1 VNGEVRAL
9 GVTLG
14 LVAFGWGLVYSAEQR
29 HPEPDTVTVTV
40 TVTEYVTVAP
50 APVET
55 PIADSLIDF
64 DELERQT
71 DCLWRFMQ
79 DHDLEITFDMVWAA
93 SEVTDALGGACYV
106 IGADSE

>member
-1 VNGEVRAL
+1 MNGGVRAL

-29 HPEPDTVTVTV
+29 QPEPATVTV
-40 TVTEYVTVAP
+40 TVTEYVPVAP
-50 APVET
+50 PPVET

-64 DELERQT
+64 DELDRQT
-71 DCLWRFMQ
+71 DCLWQFMQ

-93 SEVTDALGGACYV
+93 SEVTEALGGACHV